1 MNIQFA
7 SFQQFLLMD
16 GHGPYVWLAV
26 IVSVAVL
33 IGLVVSPLKQQK
45 KIINQ
50 IARQQLSDQSEEE
63 INASHS

>member
-50 IARQQLSDQSEEE
+50 NQTLLTVL
-63 INASHS
+63 NLYHHKF

>member
-50 IARQQLSDQSEEE
+50 IARQQLLDQTEEE